1 MIELEQRCE
10 EACVARVS
18 PLACGRRHLMVT
30 KSFLPRILIISSCR
44 APTNFC
50 RNLLARFGTSEGAIR
65 TYLGCALE
73 RDILA
78 GTTTLFQKNY
88 AEDVCAHM
96 ALRLPSPRYCSSTTQ
111 RPVKRR
117 LRPISI
123 QKTHISFVRI
133 RGTTG
138 VFDRLSFGVIRQ
150 TRCAT

>member
-1 MIELEQRCE
+1 LIELEQRCE

-18 PLACGRRHLMVT
+18 PLAYGRRHLMVT

-96 ALRLPSPRYCSSTTQ
+96 APFPSLLFFHHTTACQ
-111 RPVKRR
+111 TTVA
-117 LRPISI
+117 
-123 QKTHISFVRI
+123 THLDTENTYLV
-133 RGTTG
+133 
-138 VFDRLSFGVIRQ
+138 
-150 TRCAT
+150 CADTWNHRSV